1 MALAAGQGAVHTAE
15 LETVMGI
22 GCRYPSSVGMTVG
35 AGLAETVRDMR
46 RRGDA
51 FVFGCGNASSC
62 MTVVTVAVAGACGNG
77 LSGDMAFR
85 AGGPDGSMSTAE

>member
-1 MALAAGQGAVHTAE
+1 MTLGA
-15 LETVMGI
+15 
-22 GCRYPSSVGMTVG
+22 RYLRRRRIVRIIFYIRMTVR
-35 AGLAETVRDMR
+35 AGLAETVRYMR
-46 RRGDA
+46 RRGDG